1 MKNLFACITVIL
13 SFSTYAQT
21 TFQNTFGSYAAD
33 EAYDV
38 LEASDG
44 NYIALVKTLE
54 FDPMMMSEGVGI
66 VKMTPSGD
74 TLWTKGI
81 YPDFNSLIPRS
92 IEETSD
98 LGFIISGYDSGRS
111 VLLKLDAS
119 GNLEWQKQFLTGGN
133 VAGVIQNLDGGYMMA
148 GHVGIGS
155 WAGMLVKTNSLG
167 DTLWT
172 KVLDTGEEEFINS
185 IHATADGGAILGGYR
200 STNPFTLYDYM
211 LFIKVDSL
219 GAIEFSTTYSS
230 TWSTFRHRCNSIIPT
245 SDGGYVAVGD
255 GWDGGTWGWP
265 WSVKLDASG
274 QKEWAGDYRDAGQ
287 TSVISQ
293 YFSDVVEMPDGSF
306 TAVGMMGQ
314 TSSST
319 NVQLTNF
326 GPTGATPNWQREY
339 NASSYDEGN
348 AIALTSD
355 GGLLVGGNTEIA
367 GAYSGA
373 YILKTD
379 SLGFATDCFAQTTTS
394 TGSSNVG
401 NTYTEIGTTSP
412 LGFSIVTGTLNET
425 AGLEFYKL
433 IPNVTAVSTD
443 PLCDEDCNGEGQ
455 VSAVDGQGSYTWLW
469 STGGNLS
476 TEIGL
481 CPAWYYVDVTDAG
494 GCVVQDSMEII
505 APSSVVVTGVV
516 SHVTCNGDF
525 DGAIDIT
532 VSGGAGN
539 YEFDWPTGAT
549 SEDLSGLGGGFYL
562 VNVEDSNGCDE
573 QFGAIIQEP
582 QVLASYITATTDA
595 SCKDMCDGE
604 IATLTIGGTAPYT
617 LLWNDPLAQTVDTA
631 IGLCDGTYLLTVT
644 DNNGCIAYLNGNII
658 EPDELFTSTNS
669 SSTECGLS
677 SGEAWVVPTGGTM
690 PYAYDWN
697 GMGSNDTLS
706 SLDAGWYDVLVTDNN
721 GCTAMDSALI
731 ESFVSPIDIC
741 VVTVDSIGENV
752 VNWNKPA
759 AGNIDGFKIYRNIA
773 GVYTPVG
780 YRDYDSLSYYVDTD
794 FGVDPAVTSYR
805 YKVSVV
811 DTCGAESDLSGFHET
826 IHLTSNVG
834 TGGEVN
840 LIWDDYEGFSFGFY
854 DILRDSTGTE
864 DWEVIGTV
872 PFTNFT
878 FIDFNVPSS
887 GADYM
892 IEVVT
897 PAFCDATK
905 AIGDFNSSRSNRKS
919 GVANVSGIF
928 DAEALA
934 LNMYPNPATNML
946 YVEANMAYASD
957 VNFSILDYTGK
968 LILTENDQN
977 LAGSIRKG
985 IDIESLPVGYYILE
999 FATADGSVR
1008 KQFVKM

>member
-1 MKNLFACITVIL
+1 M
-13 SFSTYAQT
+13 
-21 TFQNTFGSYAAD
+21 GSYQSDRAT
-33 EAYDV
+33 DV
-38 LEASDG
+38 INTSDG
-44 NYIALVKTLE
+44 GYAVLVE
-54 FDPMMMSEGVGI
+54 SMDFDEIMMMSAGAGI
-66 VKMTPSGD
+66 VKLNAAGD
-74 TLWTKGI
+74 TLWSSAFMLSANT
-81 YPDFNSLIPRS
+81 LIPVS

-98 LGFIISGYDSGRS
+98 NGFVIGAHSGGQLIMIKTDVNG
-111 VLLKLDAS
+111 AM
-119 GNLEWQKQFLTGGN
+119 EWNKTYQPTAAQCGG
-133 VAGVIQNLDGGYMMA
+133 AFQTPDGGYMIA
-148 GHVGIGS
+148 GSSYGFGNYSDFLV
-155 WAGMLVKTNSLG
+155 VKTDALG
-167 DTLWT
+167 DTTWT
-172 KVLDTGEEEFINS
+172 KSYDTGESDLLYSANP
-185 IHATADGGAILGGYR
+185 TADGGCILGGR
-200 STNPFTLYDYM
+200 RVWLSTPAEDEFLYMKIDANGN
-211 LFIKVDSL
+211 L
-219 GAIEFSTTYSS
+219 EFSKEFDSNWSNFNHICYS
-230 TWSTFRHRCNSIIPT
+230 IKQT
-245 SDGGYVAVGD
+245 SDLNYIAVGSGD
-255 GWDGGTWGWP
+255 NYASMYFWP
-265 WSVKLDASG
+265 WVAKLDANG
-274 QKEWAGDYRDAGQ
+274 DKIWAHDYRDQVG
-287 TSVISQ
+287 SISSQ
-293 YFSDVVEMPDGSF
+293 DFRDVTELANGDFVATGRMADTPSDKGLSLVRFASSNGSPAWRREYKPGGNEYGLGITATPDGGVL
-306 TAVGMMGQ
+306 AVGN
-314 TSSST
+314 ST
-319 NVQLTNF
+319 L
-326 GPTGATPNWQREY
+326 
-339 NASSYDEGN
+339 S
-348 AIALTSD
+348 
-355 GGLLVGGNTEIA
+355 

-373 YILKTD
+373 YLVKAD
-379 SLGFATDCFAQTTTS
+379 SLGFAAGCFANSTTIYS
-394 TGSSNVG
+394 SSNGSASAISTTVG
-401 NTYTEIGTTSP
+401 SGVVIVGTQT
-412 LGFSIVTGTLNET
+412 LTLNS
-425 AGLEFYKL
+425 GLEMHKL
-433 IPNVTAVSTD
+433 IPEVSVVSTD
-443 PLCDEDCNGEGQ
+443 PLCDEDCNGEGE
-455 VSAVDGQGSYTWLW
+455 VSATGGQGSYSWLW

-582 QVLASYITATTDA
+582 QVLASYITSTTDA

-617 LLWNDPLAQTVDTA
+617 LLWNDPLAQAVDTA

-677 SGEAWVVPTGGTM
+677 SGEAWVMPTGGTM

-706 SLDAGWYDVLVTDNN
+706 SLDAGWFDVLVTDNN

-919 GVANVSGIF
+919 GIANVSGIF

-934 LNMYPNPATNML
+934 LNMYPNPATNIL